1 MSDKHRAE
9 GFLLG
14 AVLGGLVAGASA
26 LLFAP
31 KSGKELR
38 RDITDQADEWKDQA
52 SEYAHDVKEKG
63 ESYYQDAKE
72 KGEAYYQEA
81 KQKGEQYYSEAKHK
95 AEEAVEEAKAK
106 GEEVYNQATDSDES
120 DDYDLNADVNQANN
134 PYHDNIEL
142 KLQSAKSGHDTE
154 EEVDAVTESI
164 QKSKENTLQR
174 DKEITEDII
183 RHAKKDVNN

>member
-63 ESYYQDAKE
+63 ES
-72 KGEAYYQEA
+72 YYQEA